1 MERRSTEIDQA
12 NQNGSQVRKVGLP
25 PPVKRGED
33 METEINIIDADKI
46 GSATSPL
53 NLGRTVAVVPS
64 SRIPRAGD
72 VVVVS
77 ALTDSATYNMLELPT
92 GRLAKIN
99 PGDVLIGVLGR
110 RRALKGFV
118 GDVPA
123 TVNAGDQLHL
133 LNMGG
138 VIGSCTGHHSSLSDA
153 IQVEVIGLASD
164 EHGRVLNIADAALP
178 LRTSLGETAPLVII
192 AGTCMNSGK
201 TYAATELIKQATRA
215 GLQVAAAKL
224 SGIACLRDTL
234 NMADH
239 GATAIASFLDCGLP
253 STVGAT
259 DLASVA
265 KTIISRLNESSPDLI
280 VIELGDGLLGG
291 YSVESV
297 FADKELRGATAGLVF
312 CATDYVGAWGGIQLL
327 RQRGI
332 EIDAMAGSVTD
343 SQMGEDFIESE
354 FGVPAANAR
363 RNGARLFKLLEPKV
377 AAFGIRVSSSES
389 VISQDDN
396 LEKSEVPVGGLR

>member
-1 MERRSTEIDQA
+1 MQDINSPNELKI
-12 NQNGSQVRKVGLP
+12 QV
-25 PPVKRGED
+25 
-33 METEINIIDADKI
+33 IDADKI

-53 NLGRTVAVVPS
+53 NLSRTVAVVPAS
-64 SRIPRAGD
+64 ATPRAGD
-72 VVVVS
+72 VVVVR
-77 ALTDSATYNMLELPT
+77 ALTDSATYNLLELPT

-123 TVNAGDQLHL
+123 TVAGGDQLHL

-153 IQVEVIGLASD
+153 IKVEVIGVASD
-164 EHGRVLNIADAALP
+164 EHGRIVNIVDAALP
-178 LRTSLGETAPLVII
+178 PRTSLGETAPLVII

-215 GLQVAAAKL
+215 GLRVAAAKL

-239 GATAIASFLDCGLP
+239 GAIAIASFLDCGLP

-259 DLASVA
+259 NLAAVA
-265 KTIISRLNESSPDLI
+265 KTIISRLNESLPDLI

-291 YSVESV
+291 Y
-297 FADKELRGATAGLVF
+297 
-312 CATDYVGAWGGIQLL
+312 
-327 RQRGI
+327 
-332 EIDAMAGSVTD
+332 
-343 SQMGEDFIESE
+343 
-354 FGVPAANAR
+354 
-363 RNGARLFKLLEPKV
+363 
-377 AAFGIRVSSSES
+377 
-389 VISQDDN
+389 
-396 LEKSEVPVGGLR
+396 

>member
-1 MERRSTEIDQA
+1 MSKSEAVATEVTIVA
-12 NQNGSQVRKVGLP
+12 
-25 PPVKRGED
+25 
-33 METEINIIDADKI
+33 ADKI

-53 NLGRTVAVVPS
+53 NLGRTNAIVFS
-64 SRIPRAGD
+64 SDSPCAGD
-72 VVVVS
+72 VVVVRT
-77 ALTDSATYNMLELPT
+77 LTDSATYNMLELPT

-99 PGDVLIGVLGR
+99 PGDVLLGVLGR

-153 IQVEVIGLASD
+153 IQVEVIGLATD
-164 EHGRVLNIADAALP
+164 ERGRVLNIVDAALP
-178 LRTSLGETAPLVII
+178 PRTTLGETAPLVII

-201 TYAATELIKQATRA
+201 TYAATELIKQATRD
-215 GLQVAAAKL
+215 GVRVAAAKL

-239 GATAIASFLDCGLP
+239 GAVAIASFLDCGLP

-259 DLASVA
+259 NLAGVA
-265 KTIISRLNESSPDLI
+265 KAIIARLNESAPDLI

-297 FADKELRGATAGLVF
+297 FVDLELREATAALIF
-312 CATDYVGAWGGIQLL
+312 CAPDYVGAWGGIELL
-327 RQRGI
+327 RRRGI
-332 EIDAMAGSVTD
+332 GVDVIAGSVTD
-343 SQMGEDFIESE
+343 SQMGEDYIEKE

-363 RNGARLFKLLEPKV
+363 RNGERLFGLIQSKV
-377 AAFGIRVSSSES
+377 QSRMSKVL
-389 VISQDDN
+389 V
-396 LEKSEVPVGGLR
+396 

>member
-1 MERRSTEIDQA
+1 MEPT
-12 NQNGSQVRKVGLP
+12 
-25 PPVKRGED
+25 
-33 METEINIIDADKI
+33 INIIDADKI

-53 NLGRTVAVVPS
+53 NLGRTNAIVLS
-64 SRIPRAGD
+64 SETPRAGD
-72 VVVVS
+72 VVVVR

-118 GDVPA
+118 GDVPI
-123 TVNAGDQLHL
+123 TVKSGDQLHL

-153 IQVEVIGLASD
+153 IRVAVLGLASD
-164 EHGRVLNIADAALP
+164 KQGRVLNIADVALP
-178 LRTSLGETAPLVII
+178 PRTSLGETVPLVII

-201 TYAATELIKQATRA
+201 TYAATELIKQATRG
-215 GLQVAAAKL
+215 GLRVAAAKL

-239 GATAIASFLDCGLP
+239 GAIAIASFLDCGLP

-259 DLASVA
+259 NLASVA
-265 KTIISRLNESSPDLI
+265 KTIIARLNESSPDLI

-297 FADKELRGATAGLVF
+297 FADAELREAPAGIVF
-312 CATDYVGAWGGIQLL
+312 CASDYVGAWGGIELL

-332 EIDAMAGSVTD
+332 EIDVIAGSVTD
-343 SQMGEDFIESE
+343 SQMGQDFIEKE

-363 RNGARLFKLLEPKV
+363 RNGARLFELVSLK
-377 AAFGIRVSSSES
+377 IRSNVQSPMSN
-389 VISQDDN
+389 VC
-396 LEKSEVPVGGLR
+396 V